1 MKRLKT
7 CPICNEDSFNVIF
20 SCRDHSTS
28 KESFTIVSCNG
39 CDFTFTNPRPKE
51 KNLGEYYISDNYIS
65 HTNTNKGLLETL
77 YQIVRR
83 YAIVQKLKLVKKY
96 SKTKSLL
103 DVGCGTG
110 EFLNTCKA
118 AGFKTKGIEP
128 SEIARMQAI
137 DNYNLDVLE
146 NIDLSQFDKDSFE
159 TITMWHVLEHIPNL
173 NETIEHFSR
182 ILEKNGTV
190 IIAVPNLKSWDANYY
205 REYWAAWD
213 VPIHLW
219 HFSKAS
225 IGSLFKKYGFNL
237 VKTKPMLF
245 DSFYVSILSEKY
257 KSGKKKLLKGFAIGL
272 ISNIIAFFSK
282 REYSSI
288 IYVFRKENSLK

>member
-1 MKRLKT
+1 
-7 CPICNEDSFNVIF
+7 
-20 SCRDHSTS
+20 
-28 KESFTIVSCNG
+28 
-39 CDFTFTNPRPKE
+39 
-51 KNLGEYYISDNYIS
+51 
-65 HTNTNKGLLETL
+65 
-77 YQIVRR
+77 
-83 YAIVQKLKLVKKY
+83 
-96 SKTKSLL
+96 
-103 DVGCGTG
+103 
-110 EFLNTCKA
+110 
-118 AGFKTKGIEP
+118 
-128 SEIARMQAI
+128 MQAI